1 MLLPA
6 AIMAQGIDLPGLKPG
21 TAGKK
26 EPVTASLVSEH
37 SSIAPGGTFR
47 VAVKL
52 QHAPTYHTYGKTLPP
67 DATGLPTTIDWK
79 LPEGWKAEDLPWPPT
94 HETESTGGTKTQ
106 GYSDTV
112 YLPARLTA
120 PAGIKPGEQV
130 KLEGEVK
137 ALVCD
142 PQTCQPTT
150 LQISLT
156 LPVADAAVTDAAQAS
171 VFAAAASAG
180 DSTSTTP
187 EKSNATNGTTP
198 TESKASDG
206 TSFSDMSVGDIFK
219 QLLFAFLGGLILNIM
234 PCVFPVLGIKV
245 TSIVHQSGED
255 PRRVL
260 AHGLAYTFGILI
272 SFWVLVAVL
281 QGLRA
286 AGEQLAWGFQLQS
299 PWFSFIVVLIIFIF
313 GLNMAGVFEV
323 GTSTTGVGMELT
335 GKSGLKGSF
344 FTGLLATLVATP
356 CAAPFLAGALT
367 FALGLSL
374 WPSLVFFTVIALG
387 LAFPFL
393 VLAFFPRLLR
403 VLPRPG
409 AWMESFKQ
417 AMAFLMLAAAA
428 YFTWSLMGLIGEY
441 SQRDLL
447 IGLVFIAAACWI
459 YGRWFTPDKP
469 AKTRVKAIIFT
480 VLVFVF
486 GFWMAYPRPKDGM
499 WKEWSPELVDDLRAK
514 NVPVFVD
521 FTARW
526 CATCQ
531 ANKWVYK
538 NQALQADFRKYGVEL
553 LRADWTTP
561 DVRIEDALALLKKS
575 AIPVNVLYIPGQ
587 KDPVIIDPD
596 VPYTPSLVREALAKL
611 EHAPKPIKGDKAQ
624 ASLDWKTWA
633 PEAVDELRSKKVPVF
648 VEFTAQWAA
657 AAQQEQHVYKDRSL
671 QHEFRKHEVEVLRAD
686 WTQPD
691 PRIEQALAKL
701 KVTYVPLR
709 LLYVPGQ
716 NKPIKLNPDMPLTA
730 SLVKEAL
737 AKLEHTPMPAKGE
750 TAQVIQ

>member
-1 MLLPA
+1 MIRPLLRSIALLVLLPA
-6 AIMAQGIDLPGLKPG
+6 VLMAQGVELPGLTPG
-21 TAGKK
+21 AVGKK
-26 EPVTASLVSEH
+26 EPVSASLVSEQ

-52 QHAPTYHTYGKTLPP
+52 EHAPTYHTYGKTLPP
-67 DATGLPTTIDWK
+67 DVTGLPTEIAWK
-79 LPEGWKAEDLPWPPT
+79 LPEGWKTDDLPWPPT

-106 GYSDTV
+106 GYADTV
-112 YLPARLTA
+112 YLPAKLTA
-120 PAGIKPGEQV
+120 PAGIKPGDQV
-130 KLEGEVK
+130 KLEGTVK
-137 ALVCD
+137 ALACD
-142 PQTCQPTT
+142 PQTCQPVT
-150 LQISLT
+150 LPFSIT
-156 LPVADAAVTDAAQAS
+156 LPVATAAVTDAAQAS
-171 VFAAAASAG
+171 VFASEASTSGEATTTPASNTGASGASTTAASTSSSEIPKDGKDAAPLSAG
-180 DSTSTTP
+180 
-187 EKSNATNGTTP
+187 G
-198 TESKASDG
+198 
-206 TSFSDMSVGDIFK
+206 ILQ

-255 PRRVL
+255 PKRVL
-260 AHGLAYTFGILI
+260 AHGLAYTVGILV
-272 SFWVLVAVL
+272 SFWALVVVL

-374 WPSLVFFTVIALG
+374 WPSLIFFTVIALG
-387 LAFPFL
+387 LASPFL
-393 VLAFFPRLLR
+393 VLAFFPKLLR

-409 AWMESFKQ
+409 PWMESFKQ

-459 YGRWFTPDKP
+459 YGRWFLPSKP
-469 AKTRVKAIIFT
+469 TRTRVKAIIFT
-480 VLVFVF
+480 ALVFAF
-486 GFWMAYPRPKDGM
+486 GFWMAYPRPKDGA
-499 WKEWSPELVDDLRAK
+499 WKEWSPELVDELRAK

-531 ANKWVYK
+531 VNKVVYK
-538 NQALQADFRKYGVEL
+538 DSSLQAEFRKHKVVL

-561 DVRIEDALALLKKS
+561 DVRIEDALAQLKKS
-575 AIPVNVLYIPGQ
+575 AIPVNVLYIPGR
-587 KDPVIIDPD
+587 KEPYIIDPD
-596 VPYTPSLVREALAKL
+596 VLYTPGLVKAALAELDKT
-611 EHAPKPIKGDKAQ
+611 PK
-624 ASLDWKTWA
+624 T
-633 PEAVDELRSKKVPVF
+633 
-648 VEFTAQWAA
+648 
-657 AAQQEQHVYKDRSL
+657 
-671 QHEFRKHEVEVLRAD
+671 
-686 WTQPD
+686 
-691 PRIEQALAKL
+691 
-701 KVTYVPLR
+701 
-709 LLYVPGQ
+709 
-716 NKPIKLNPDMPLTA
+716 
-730 SLVKEAL
+730 
-737 AKLEHTPMPAKGE
+737 
-750 TAQVIQ
+750 